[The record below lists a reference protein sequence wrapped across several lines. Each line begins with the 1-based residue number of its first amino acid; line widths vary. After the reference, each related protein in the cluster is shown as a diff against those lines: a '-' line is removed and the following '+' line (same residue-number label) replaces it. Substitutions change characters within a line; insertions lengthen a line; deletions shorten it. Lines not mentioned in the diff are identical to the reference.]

1 MISLSSYIVRE
12 ENCTPGNTLGAGDP
26 VMTNDG
32 GSEPLVTGKVKLQKK
47 KTPKHAQKEE
57 E

>member
-1 MISLSSYIVRE
+1 MISLSSYIVHE
-12 ENCTPGNTLGAGDP
+12 GNCTPGNTLGVGDP

-32 GSEPLVTGKVKLQKK
+32 GSEPLVTGKVKRQKK
-47 KTPKHAQKEE
+47 KTLKHTKDEE